1 MSARRLTRNA
11 LLTAVAL
18 IIFTIEAQIPP
29 LIPLPG
35 VKLGL
40 SNIVTVWALR
50 ALGPWDALSILLGRV
65 CLGALFAG
73 QLLTLFYSLCGGLL
87 SWLTLLLIRR
97 VTDDAQIWIA
107 SAFAAVA
114 HNVGQLAAAVCVM
127 KSAAVLVYFP
137 FLALS
142 GVVTGLFT
150 GFCAQFLLARR
161 FS

>member
-1 MSARRLTRNA
+1 MKTKRLTRNA
-11 LLTAVAL
+11 LLSAVAL

-40 SNIVTVWALR
+40 SNIVTVWAFC
-50 ALGPWDALSILLGRV
+50 ACGPLDALSILLCRV
-65 CLGALFAG
+65 CLGALFVG

-87 SWLTLLLIRR
+87 SWLALLLMRR
-97 VTDDAQIWIA
+97 VTDNQQIWIA

-127 KSAAVLVYFP
+127 KSAAVLAYFP

-150 GFCAQFLLARR
+150 GLCAQFLLARR
-161 FS
+161 LS